1 MDLPDLIPLQ
11 QSSRYVATLRLMGR
25 QVIDLAPDGDTPLYA
40 LRRRFGPVPLYYLPR
55 ADLGDGR
62 AKWLSAL
69 PRRAARLVIPEVPD
83 QTAGDTPGF
92 PILTAQHIA
101 ELNVP
106 RPPVMDHIW
115 ANMHGKWRNRLR
127 RAQDSALVVR
137 ETLYDPDRDAAL
149 LRPELRQRRRR
160 GYRSYT
166 PAFLAAYATANPH
179 QTCLLQARLNGD
191 TIAFM
196 LFLLHGP
203 VATYTTGWTGSEGR
217 KTHAHNLL
225 MFEAMKRL
233 FIKGICR
240 IDLGTIDTD
249 DGMALARF
257 KLGCGARARTLGAT
271 RLIPPG
277 FRVSP

>member
-1 MDLPDLIPLQ
+1 MDFPDLIPLQ
-11 QSSRYVATLRLMGR
+11 QSARYAAAVRLLGR
-25 QVIDLAPDGDTPLYA
+25 KVLEIDAPNGPPLLAIRRGRGPLGV
-40 LRRRFGPVPLYYLPR
+40 LYLPR
-55 ADLGDGR
+55 ADLTGGR
-62 AKWLSAL
+62 SAVLRSL
-69 PRRAARLVIPEVPD
+69 PRSMARLVIPETAD
-83 QTAGDTPGF
+83 QTPGY
-92 PILTAQHIA
+92 PVLTAQHIA
-101 ELNVP
+101 EINLP
-106 RPPVMDHIW
+106 QAPVMDNLW
-115 ANMHGKWRNRLR
+115 DNMHGKWRNRLR
-127 RAQDSALVVR
+127 RAQDSDVAVR
-137 ETLYDPDRDAAL
+137 ETPYDPDRDAAL
-149 LRPELRQRRRR
+149 LRPELRQRLRR

-166 PAFLAAYATANPH
+166 PAFLAAYAQANPH

-203 VATYTTGWTGSEGR
+203 VATYTTGWTGPEGR
-217 KTHAHNLL
+217 RTHAHNLL
-225 MFEAMKRL
+225 MYEAMKRL

-240 IDLGTIDTD
+240 LDLGTIDTD

>member
-11 QSSRYVATLRLMGR
+11 QSPRYVDALRLMGR
-25 QVIDLAPDGDTPLYA
+25 QVIDLAPPGGAALYA
-40 LRRRFGPVPLYYLPR
+40 IRRRVGPVNLAYAPR
-55 ADLGDGR
+55 ADLGGTR
-62 AKWLSAL
+62 AQLLTAL
-69 PRRAARLVIPEVPD
+69 PRSTARLVIPED
-83 QTAGDTPGF
+83 GDRSIGF

-106 RPPVMDHIW
+106 RAPVKDNIW

-127 RAQDSALVVR
+127 RAQDSDIAVR
-137 ETLYDPDRDAAL
+137 ETPFDPDRDAQL
-149 LRPELRQRRRR
+149 LRPELRQRLRR

-166 PAFLAAYATANPH
+166 PAFLAAYAQANPH

-196 LFLLHGP
+196 LFLLHGA
-203 VATYTTGWTGSEGR
+203 VATYTTGWTGPEGR
-217 KTHAHNLL
+217 RSHAHNLL
-225 MFEAMKRL
+225 MYHAMTRL

-249 DGMALARF
+249 DGVALARF
-257 KLGCGARARTLGAT
+257 KLGCGARARSLGPT
-271 RLIPPG
+271 CLVPPG